1 MARQDINEALAQ
13 TGFLYGGN
21 AAYIE
26 DLYARYQADP
36 KSVDPEWQG
45 FSAEAYIFAGPI
57 YFAFCFFMS
66 RYSVM
71 LEREF
76 NRAR

>member
-26 DLYARYQADP
+26 DLYARYRGRSEIGRRA
-36 KSVDPEWQG
+36 VAG
-45 FSAEAYIFAGPI
+45 LLRRAEG
-57 YFAFCFFMS
+57 
-66 RYSVM
+66 
-71 LEREF
+71 
-76 NRAR
+76 

>member
-45 FSAEAYIFAGPI
+45 FFSALNDDRQAVVDNAKG
-57 YFAFCFFMS
+57 AS
-66 RYSVM
+66 W
-71 LEREF
+71 
-76 NRAR
+76 

>member
-1 MARQDINEALAQ
+1 MAPLALV
-13 TGFLYGGN
+13 TNTLP
-21 AAYIE
+21 
-26 DLYARYQADP
+26 LADA
-36 KSVDPEWQG
+36 EWQG
-45 FSAEAYIFAGPI
+45 FSSEAYIFAGAI

-76 NRAR
+76 NRGRR